1 MAYFKVLILTF
12 TLTDCVRPQNPQ
24 SGHLVNCPRFK
35 PRTSCCT
42 NLPSITVSIHPTCY
56 LHRNSCTDLMAMLG
70 AEGAMDIEKMQEWA
84 EKSQLDPNDPSNASF
99 FYFIKVWG
107 VTLGSKNLK
116 EILLPIIFE
125 HLCRYLLHLISF
137 RSVLQFLHMAFHQ
150 IPFILFEF
158 QNG

>member
-1 MAYFKVLILTF
+1 MAYFKVLILAF

-42 NLPSITVSIHPTCY
+42 NLPSVTVSIHHTCY
-56 LHRNSCTDLMAMLG
+56 LHRGSCTDLMAMLG
-70 AEGAMDIEKMQEWA
+70 AEGAMDIEKLREWA

-99 FYFIKVWG
+99 FYFIKVRG

-116 EILLPIIFE
+116 EILLLLIIFE
-125 HLCRYLLHLISF
+125 HLCRYLFDI
-137 RSVLQFLHMAFHQ
+137 AC
-150 IPFILFEF
+150 
-158 QNG
+158 G